1 MKTLSSFSR
10 IASITVL
17 SVGLLG
23 VTACGTQQAAKDPAV
38 EQARASLTN
47 LQSDSKLA
55 TLAPTAIRD
64 AEEAVR
70 AAEGTDP
77 RKEPELTAHLAYLA
91 QNRVEIARAQAA
103 TRFAEDQVKPLSDQ
117 RERVLLESRTREAD
131 RAKARASALE
141 QELADLKQKQTDRG
155 TVFTLSDVLF
165 ATGQADLRAGSRAN
179 IDRLAQRLNQE
190 PERKIIIEGH
200 TDTTGTV
207 AINEALSQRRADA
220 VRQHLINA
228 GVSSDRINAFGKGQD
243 YPVASNNTA
252 EGRQQNRRVE
262 VILQ

>member
-1 MKTLSSFSR
+1 MKTLPSFSR
-10 IASITVL
+10 IAGITVL
-17 SVGLLG
+17 SATLIG
-23 VTACGTQQAAKDPAV
+23 VTACGTQQVSKDPAV

-70 AAEGTDP
+70 AAEAADP

-131 RAKARASALE
+131 RAHARASALE

-155 TVFTLSDVLF
+155 LVFTLSDVLF
-165 ATGQADLRAGSRAN
+165 STGQAELRAGAKAN

-190 PERKIIIEGH
+190 PERKITIEGH
-200 TDTTGTV
+200 TDSTGTV

-220 VRQHLINA
+220 VRQYLVNA
-228 GVSSDRINAFGKGQD
+228 GVSPERITSVGKGQD
-243 YPVASNNTA
+243 FPVASNNTA